1 MICRLSLLSISTFW
15 DSYYYYRIGFF
26 QGISISYRSNIFE
39 SLLLYSVSC
48 TNCEVFDK
56 KKSYISGGSRN
67 SESCNLYINRSYSHK
82 NFQYLGAKCWNNL
95 SADMRSITDVDSFN
109 KSYKKLLLDSITTD
123 NNYTL
128 DNSFDKFYTAISTP
142 PM

>member
-1 MICRLSLLSISTFW
+1 MVKNSVIELNDYYQYHNFLQGTMICRLSLLSISTFW

-56 KKSYISGGSRN
+56 KRTTGRLHFMSLVLFRY
-67 SESCNLYINRSYSHK
+67 
-82 NFQYLGAKCWNNL
+82 
-95 SADMRSITDVDSFN
+95 DMVPCRT
-109 KSYKKLLLDSITTD
+109 
-123 NNYTL
+123 
-128 DNSFDKFYTAISTP
+128 
-142 PM
+142 